1 MKLTQYVA
9 KDIGG
14 PDIGSLFKKKE
25 SFEPALLAL
34 QNTQPALSQYLATVR
49 TQFTEQLAKLRNDIE
64 HQGLTKP

>member
-14 PDIGSLFKKKE
+14 PDIGSLFKKE

-49 TQFTEQLAKLRNDIE
+49 TQFTEQLTKLRNDIE